1 MARQVHNEFCNYEFE
16 SAQEEK
22 SADLLPAALMAKL
35 HNLRA
40 DILREK
46 ASLNYDVTSPLQ
58 NVQKEAF
65 LSGQRAILDLLI
77 DAHNELIANLSEES
91 RN

>member
-1 MARQVHNEFCNYEFE
+1 MARQLHNEFCEFE
-16 SAQEEK
+16 FDNEQEER
-22 SADLLPAALMAKL
+22 SADLLPVALLAKL

-40 DILREK
+40 DVLREK
-46 ASLNYDVTSPLQ
+46 TALNYDVTQPLQ

-65 LSGQRAILDLLI
+65 LSGQRAILDTI
-77 DAHNELIANLSEES
+77 INAHNDLVANLSEES